1 MRDLQAMVEQRDVL
15 LAKQR
20 NAAAAGTKDD
30 SVATALQ
37 GLAASVD
44 SLVSMS
50 RLAFT
55 GDSHHFAAASSAPS
69 TFPVTYVAVA
79 LAVVCSTLISCCLVD
94 TTCVL
99 SGRTGRTTPRTLV

>member
-50 RLAFT
+50 RL
-55 GDSHHFAAASSAPS
+55 D
-69 TFPVTYVAVA
+69 V
-79 LAVVCSTLISCCLVD
+79 
-94 TTCVL
+94 
-99 SGRTGRTTPRTLV
+99 